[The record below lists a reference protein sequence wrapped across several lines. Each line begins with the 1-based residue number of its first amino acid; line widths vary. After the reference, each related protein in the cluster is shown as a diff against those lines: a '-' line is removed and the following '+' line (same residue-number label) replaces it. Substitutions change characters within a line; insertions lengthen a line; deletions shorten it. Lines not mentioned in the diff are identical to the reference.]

1 MLWNTSL
8 IRGAKDT
15 FAVLLAALLAQ
26 VDLPGLG
33 QEGPDDLRSLLTMSF
48 ILLAVGFVIGVIGHI
63 TQVRGL
69 VITGI
74 SLIFIATA
82 FFVVAVGQYG

>member
-8 IRGAKDT
+8 IRYAKDT

-33 QEGPDDLRSLLTMSF
+33 QEGPDDLRSLLTTSF
-48 ILLAVGFVIGVIGHI
+48 ILLAVGFVIGVIGHV

-69 VITGI
+69 VIVGI
-74 SLIFIATA
+74 SVIFVATG
-82 FFVVAVGQYG
+82 FFVVAVGEYG

>member
-1 MLWNTSL
+1 MLA
-8 IRGAKDT
+8 G
-15 FAVLLAALLAQ
+15 LLAQ

-48 ILLAVGFVIGVIGHI
+48 ILLAVGFVIGVIGHV
-63 TQVRGL
+63 TQLRPL
-69 VITGI
+69 VIAGI
-74 SLIFIATA
+74 VVIFVATA

>member
-63 TQVRGL
+63 TQVRFL
-69 VITGI
+69 VIAGI
-74 SLIFIATA
+74 SVIFIATA

>member
-8 IRGAKDT
+8 IRDAKDT
-15 FAVLLAALLAQ
+15 FAVLVAALLAQ

-48 ILLAVGFVIGVIGHI
+48 ILLSVGFVIGVIGHV
-63 TQVRGL
+63 TQVRGI
-69 VITGI
+69 VIAGI
-74 SLIFIATA
+74 SIIFVATA
-82 FFVVAVGQYG
+82 FFIVAVGQYG

>member
-8 IRGAKDT
+8 IRDAKDT
-15 FAVLLAALLAQ
+15 FAVLVAALLAQ

-48 ILLAVGFVIGVIGHI
+48 ILLTVGFVIGVIGHV
-63 TQVRGL
+63 TQVRGI
-69 VITGI
+69 VIAGI
-74 SLIFIATA
+74 SIIFVATA
-82 FFVVAVGQYG
+82 FFIVAVGQYG

>member
-8 IRGAKDT
+8 IRYAKDT

-33 QEGPDDLRSLLTMSF
+33 QEGPDDLRSLLTVSF
-48 ILLAVGFVIGVIGHI
+48 ILLVVGFVIGVIGHV
-63 TQVRGL
+63 TQVRGI
-69 VITGI
+69 VIAGI
-74 SLIFIATA
+74 SIVFVATGFFI
-82 FFVVAVGQYG
+82 VAVGEYG

>member
-8 IRGAKDT
+8 IRYAKDT

-33 QEGPDDLRSLLTMSF
+33 QEGPDDLRSLLTTSF
-48 ILLAVGFVIGVIGHI
+48 ILLAVGFVIGVIGHV

-69 VITGI
+69 VIVGI
-74 SLIFIATA
+74 SVIFVATG
-82 FFVVAVGQYG
+82 FFLVAVGEYG

>member
-33 QEGPDDLRSLLTMSF
+33 QEGPDDLRSLLTISF
-48 ILLAVGFVIGVIGHI
+48 ILLAVGFVIGVIGHV
-63 TQVRGL
+63 TQVRLL
-69 VITGI
+69 VIAGI
-74 SLIFIATA
+74 SVIFVATA